1 MMPRTHSVCV
11 VLAGVLL
18 GALLGCEGGASG
30 GLEARDEIRATLEA
44 YLPRLAQAYSV
55 RDFEGMKGY
64 AAEKEIGAIAK
75 RIEDLTQ
82 RGRMLVAEFKDLA
95 IEDINVWSYSN
106 AYVTTVETWDLRVYS
121 TGSEQLL
128 SQELSQRTRVKYQL
142 KRSDEGW
149 LVLFRTIVE

>member
-1 MMPRTHSVCV
+1 
-11 VLAGVLL
+11 
-18 GALLGCEGGASG
+18 
-30 GLEARDEIRATLEA
+30 
-44 YLPRLAQAYSV
+44 
-55 RDFEGMKGY
+55 
-64 AAEKEIGAIAK
+64 
-75 RIEDLTQ
+75 
-82 RGRMLVAEFKDLA
+82 MLVAEFKDLA

-128 SQELSQRTRVKYQL
+128 SQERSQRTRVKYQL